1 VKSGR
6 AEESILIE
14 RPIED
19 VFRELTDP
27 EIAPTWLVNVVF
39 MSLDTPGPLRVGA
52 RLAAEVRKLL
62 GREIQSTV
70 EVVEY
75 DPPHRYVTRVV
86 AGPVPHEITNTLTE
100 IEGGTRIV
108 RVVEGEPG
116 AFFGLPPE
124 RVQEAVRRQVWHGLA
139 TLKDVMEGESD

>member
-1 VKSGR
+1 MVR
-6 AEESILIE
+6 AEESILIA

-19 VFRELTDP
+19 VFGQLTDP

-39 MSLDTPGPLRVGA
+39 LSLDTPGPLRVGA
-52 RLAAEVRKLL
+52 RLAEVRKLL
-62 GREIQSTV
+62 GREVESTV

-75 DPPHRYVTRVV
+75 DPPHRYATRVV
-86 AGPVPHEITNTLTE
+86 AGPVPHEIANTLSE
-100 IEGGTRIV
+100 ENGWTRIV

-124 RVQEAVRRQVWHGLA
+124 RVQEAVRRQVWQGLA
-139 TLKDVMEGESD
+139 TLKDMMEGEAE